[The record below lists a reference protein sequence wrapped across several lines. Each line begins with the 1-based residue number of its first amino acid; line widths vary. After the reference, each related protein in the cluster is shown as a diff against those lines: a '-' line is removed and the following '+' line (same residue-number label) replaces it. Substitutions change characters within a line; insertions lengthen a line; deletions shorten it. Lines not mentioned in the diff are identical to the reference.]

1 MLWLLPFLLSP
12 SLIEWQKYGTSILSL
27 VVFLIPVIPVVKI
40 DRREPTDVQ
49 AENKVV
55 PYK

>member
-55 PYK
+55 HYK